1 MQKKI
6 IFFILAL
13 LFSQFCIYYVNH
25 REKNNMQ
32 PQLTDPLIDSLPF
45 FDGFDKIYD
54 LTLLPPFFLT
64 LMFYDKLPVGNL
76 LTNIN
81 VILILRGLC
90 ILTTSIPKLKT
101 CQIDPNDKG
110 ILLSGG
116 CYDKIFS
123 GHLAFII
130 TMILYLVIYTDQ
142 KNYKY
147 IYYFYIVLAS
157 FLSLI
162 TESHYTIDILISW
175 ILSTTLFFMLNKNL
189 EISSLI

>member
-32 PQLTDPLIDSLPF
+32 PQLNDPLIDSLPF